1 MTLAETPPMGW
12 NSWDCYGTTVTED
25 EVLANA
31 AFMAEHLLPFGWD
44 TVVVDIQWY
53 EPVARAGGYNRFA
66 VLELDGFGRQ
76 LPAVNRF
83 PSAAGGA
90 GFKPLTDRI
99 HGLGLKFGLHI
110 MRGIPRQA
118 VHQALPIEETP
129 FTADEVADKSSV
141 CDWNTDNYGLDHSHP
156 GAQAY
161 YDSQVRQFADWGVD
175 FVKADDMLG
184 PYFEAE
190 ITAYRQAMDRS
201 GREMVLSLSP
211 GTSLSLARLQHLRG
225 NARMWRVSDD
235 LWDVWEDVEAQFARL
250 ARWAPH
256 QRPGA
261 WADAD
266 MLPVGRIAQRAERG
280 SERLSRLT
288 LDEQRTMLTLWCVAR
303 SPLML
308 GCDLPSS
315 PPETLDLLTNPDLL
329 AAHRSSINNRELLR
343 DGDLVVWAA
352 DSTTADDRFVAVFN
366 TGTAALVRMLPL
378 ADLGL
383 IPAGPARD
391 GAGWAGREAW
401 TGAAAGIG
409 QLMGMPALK
418 LELPP
423 HGVHFY
429 RFTRVRTS

>member
-53 EPVARAGGYNRFA
+53 EPAARAGGYNRFA

-83 PSAAGGA
+83 ASAAGGA

-161 YDSQVRQFADWGVD
+161 YDSQVRQFAEWGVD

-261 WADAD
+261 FR
-266 MLPVGRIAQRAERG
+266 GRLQ
-280 SERLSRLT
+280 
-288 LDEQRTMLTLWCVAR
+288 
-303 SPLML
+303 
-308 GCDLPSS
+308 
-315 PPETLDLLTNPDLL
+315 
-329 AAHRSSINNRELLR
+329 HR
-343 DGDLVVWAA
+343 DGRV
-352 DSTTADDRFVAVFN
+352 
-366 TGTAALVRMLPL
+366 
-378 ADLGL
+378 
-383 IPAGPARD
+383 
-391 GAGWAGREAW
+391 GAH
-401 TGAAAGIG
+401 AAAGRPG
-409 QLMGMPALK
+409 AHTS
-418 LELPP
+418 PP
-423 HGVHFY
+423 CP
-429 RFTRVRTS
+429 